1 MTRIL
6 RPVATVIATALALGA
21 CGSSS
26 GSGVSAKTYVHTFCA
41 AVAPFAQTIVTRT
54 EALNLTSL
62 RSPAQGK
69 QVIHDYLASIE
80 SATST
85 TLTKLQSAGRPNVT
99 NGQRISGDV
108 LTAFTRLKA
117 TLQHAVSEANQLPT
131 TSASALKAGTQRI
144 DNDIKGSMSGISQS
158 LATST
163 QKSPGLEKALAA
175 DSSCSALTGGA

>member
-1 MTRIL
+1 MTRTL
-6 RPVATVIATALALGA
+6 RSVAAVIATALALAA

-26 GSGVSAKTYVHTFCA
+26 GVSAKAYVHTFCG
-41 AVAPFAQTIVTRT
+41 AVGPFAQTIVTRT

-85 TLTKLQSAGRPNVT
+85 TLTKLQSAGSPNVT
-99 NGQRISGDV
+99 NGKGISGDV

-131 TSASALKAGTQRI
+131 TSAAALKAGTEKI
-144 DNDIKGSMSGISQS
+144 DSDIKGSMSGISQS

-163 QKSPGLEKALAA
+163 QRSPGLEKALAA